1 MRAIVL
7 GAAAGGGFPQWN
19 SNGPG
24 CQRARAGDPA
34 APVRTQAGLAVS
46 GDAHAW
52 VLLNA
57 SPDLRQQIER
67 TPALHPR
74 TGLRSSPVAAVVL
87 TGGDVDAIAGLL
99 TLRERQPFT
108 LFATPDILAVLDA
121 NPVFEVLA
129 RDVVRREA
137 VALEQDVI
145 LPGGLTIRLFAVPGK
160 VPLYLEGE
168 GEPALL
174 EGGQTV
180 GTSVSDGRAT
190 LFYVPGCAAM
200 TPALADRLRGAEL
213 VLFDGTLWRD
223 DEMVQAGLGPKTGR
237 RMGHMSVSGP
247 DGVMA
252 AFAPL
257 GVRRRVLVHLNN
269 SNPALLADSPER
281 AEAEAAG
288 WEVAYDGME
297 LALITP
303 AFARGVRL
311 RHDEVRGGW
320 IVLAPERLFQPDEH
334 ALEVLR
340 LVDGARSQDAIV
352 DALAERYA
360 APRAEIAADVAD
372 LLQDLAEKGVL
383 RL

>member
-46 GDAHAW
+46 GDGQAW

-74 TGLRSSPVAAVVL
+74 TGLRSSPIAAVVL

-121 NPVFEVLA
+121 NPVFDVLA

-180 GTSVSDGRAT
+180 GASVSDGRAT

-213 VLFDGTLWRD
+213 MLFDGTLWRD
-223 DEMVQAGLGPKTGR
+223 DEMVRAGLGPKTGR

-247 DGVMA
+247 DGTMA
-252 AFAPL
+252 AFEGL
-257 GVRRRVLVHLNN
+257 GVRRRVLLHINN
-269 SNPALLADSPER
+269 SNPILLEDSPER
-281 AEAEAAG
+281 AAVNAAG
-288 WEVAYDGME
+288 WDVAHDGME
-297 LALITP
+297 
-303 AFARGVRL
+303 VRL
-311 RHDEVRGGW
+311 
-320 IVLAPERLFQPDEH
+320 
-334 ALEVLR
+334 
-340 LVDGARSQDAIV
+340 
-352 DALAERYA
+352 
-360 APRAEIAADVAD
+360 
-372 LLQDLAEKGVL
+372 
-383 RL
+383 